1 MRHLKL
7 ALLASAWLAWP
18 GLAFSQT
25 VDRGND
31 VTVNP
36 VARGGHT
43 LLYPG
48 GQYMRV
54 VRPLLQP
61 GESSRDVGV
70 VRLHLPSRRSVAA
83 QRREAAADE
92 TAQPAPKPVKQARAE
107 PKPEPAPP
115 PAREARAE
123 PEPKP
128 APPPVKQ
135 ARVEPKPEP
144 APKPASKPVRQAKA
158 DTRPVATVPANSQP
172 AYNPGFGMD
181 QGAAGLNFGA
191 SAPSASAPPPPPPQP
206 KASPPKQMAKANPAP
221 ASAVPPPPAEP
232 ATPGL
237 TKRSVIL
244 FAPQAADPA
253 QSALG
258 AIKFLAGDLNA
269 AMTSA
274 SARVQIQ
281 AFGGTRGDKSSD
293 ARRLSLKR
301 ALAIRQVLIDDG
313 VPAERIDVRA
323 MGGADD
329 SGPAD
334 RVDVYVK
341 A

>member
-1 MRHLKL
+1 V
-7 ALLASAWLAWP
+7 A
-18 GLAFSQT
+18 
-25 VDRGND
+25 
-31 VTVNP
+31 VNP
-36 VARGGHT
+36 ATGGKSGV

-54 VRPLLQP
+54 VHPLLEP
-61 GESSRDVGV
+61 GAKDTGV
-70 VRLHLPSRRSVAA
+70 IHLHMPAKRVAA
-83 QRREAAADE
+83 PRETQAAE
-92 TAQPAPKPVKQARAE
+92 
-107 PKPEPAPP
+107 EPA
-115 PAREARAE
+115 
-123 PEPKP
+123 
-128 APPPVKQ
+128 AP
-135 ARVEPKPEP
+135 
-144 APKPASKPVRQAKA
+144 KPVRQAKVESKPA
-158 DTRPVATVPANSQP
+158 PAPVKQAMVAPKPKPQPAAKPVRQARAEPQGSAVATVPATSQP
-172 AYNPGFGMD
+172 AYNPGFGNFPD
-181 QGAAGLNFGA
+181 QGAAGLNLGA
-191 SAPSASAPPPPPPQP
+191 APAPPSAQP
-206 KASPPKQMAKANPAP
+206 KRMTKANPPP
-221 ASAVPPPPAEP
+221 ASAAPTSTGEAL
-232 ATPGL
+232 TPGL

-269 AMTSA
+269 AMTGPQ
-274 SARVQIQ
+274 ARIQIQ
-281 AFGGTRGDKSSD
+281 AYGGNRGDKSSD

-341 A
+341 T

>member
-18 GLAFSQT
+18 GIALSQT
-25 VDRGND
+25 VERGSD

-36 VARGGHT
+36 VARGGGT

-54 VRPLLQP
+54 VHPLLQP
-61 GESSRDVGV
+61 GETARDTGAVH
-70 VRLHLPSRRSVAA
+70 LHMPAKRSA
-83 QRREAAADE
+83 QSHKIEAAADQ
-92 TAQPAPKPVKQARAE
+92 APAPKRVR
-107 PKPEPAPP
+107 
-115 PAREARAE
+115 
-123 PEPKP
+123 
-128 APPPVKQ
+128 Q

-144 APKPASKPVRQAKA
+144 APSPPAKEAKAAPAPKAEPAPKPVRQAKA
-158 DTRPVATVPANSQP
+158 EGTAVATVPATSQP
-172 AYNPGFGMD
+172 AYNPGYSGYTD
-181 QGAAGLNFGA
+181 QGAAGLNFATPAPLPPAAPQSAA
-191 SAPSASAPPPPPPQP
+191 SAP
-206 KASPPKQMAKANPAP
+206 KAQPKQMAKANPPP
-221 ASAVPPPPAEP
+221 ASAAPAQAAAELP
-232 ATPGL
+232 TPGL

-269 AMTSA
+269 AMNSA

-281 AFGGTRGDKSSD
+281 AFGGNRGDKSSD

>member
-1 MRHLKL
+1 MGRGTSVENRAVSMRHLKL

-18 GLAFSQT
+18 AVALGQGIS
-25 VDRGND
+25 ND

-36 VARGGHT
+36 IARGASGT

-54 VRPLLQP
+54 VHPLLQP
-61 GESSRDVGV
+61 GEARKDTGAIQ
-70 VRLHLPSRRSVAA
+70 LHMPTKQSAA
-83 QRREAAADE
+83 ARKTEAAAE
-92 TAQPAPKPVKQARAE
+92 TPAPKPLR
-107 PKPEPAPP
+107 
-115 PAREARAE
+115 
-123 PEPKP
+123 
-128 APPPVKQ
+128 Q

-144 APKPASKPVRQAKA
+144 KPAPPPREAKAAPAPKAVSKPVRESRAEPPRQSSGNAV
-158 DTRPVATVPANSQP
+158 TTVPSNSQP
-172 AYNPGFGMD
+172 AYNPGFGTD

-191 SAPSASAPPPPPPQP
+191 SAPSPPVAAPPPKPQP
-206 KASPPKQMAKANPAP
+206 APKQVARANPPP
-221 ASAVPPPPAEP
+221 ASAAPQPSAEVP
-232 ATPGL
+232 TPGL

-258 AIKFLAGDLNA
+258 AIKFLAGDLSA

-281 AFGGTRGDKSSD
+281 AYGGNRGDKSSD

-341 A
+341 T

>member
-18 GLAFSQT
+18 GIALSQT
-25 VDRGND
+25 VGND

-36 VARGGHT
+36 VARGGGM

-54 VRPLLQP
+54 VHPLLQP
-61 GESSRDVGV
+61 GAKDTGTIHLHMPTKRSAES
-70 VRLHLPSRRSVAA
+70 HKT
-83 QRREAAADE
+83 EAAVEAPMRVRQAR
-92 TAQPAPKPVKQARAE
+92 AQPKTESAPPPANEAKAAPTPKAEPAPKPVRQARAE
-107 PKPEPAPP
+107 PKSA
-115 PAREARAE
+115 A
-123 PEPKP
+123 
-128 APPPVKQ
+128 
-135 ARVEPKPEP
+135 
-144 APKPASKPVRQAKA
+144 
-158 DTRPVATVPANSQP
+158 VATVPATNQP
-172 AYNPGFGMD
+172 TYNPGYSGYSD
-181 QGAAGLNFGA
+181 QGAAGLNFA
-191 SAPSASAPPPPPPQP
+191 APATPPPAAAAPPPKAQP
-206 KASPPKQMAKANPAP
+206 RQMAKANPPPVNTAP
-221 ASAVPPPPAEP
+221 AQAAAEP
-232 ATPGL
+232 PTPGL

-281 AFGGTRGDKSSD
+281 AFGGTRGDKGSD

>member
-18 GLAFSQT
+18 AAAMGQGI
-25 VDRGND
+25 GND

-36 VARGGHT
+36 VARGAGRT

-48 GQYMRV
+48 GQYLRV
-54 VRPLLQP
+54 VHPLLQP
-61 GESSRDVGV
+61 GEAAKDVGAI
-70 VRLHLPSRRSVAA
+70 RLHLPTRRSIEADKT
-83 QRREAAADE
+83 EAAA
-92 TAQPAPKPVKQARAE
+92 AQAPAPKRT
-107 PKPEPAPP
+107 
-115 PAREARAE
+115 
-123 PEPKP
+123 
-128 APPPVKQ
+128 KQ
-135 ARVEPKPEP
+135 ARVEPKPETKLE
-144 APKPASKPVRQAKA
+144 PKPAPPPAREAKATPRPKPAAKPIRQARA
-158 DTRPVATVPANSQP
+158 EPQSTAVASVPANSQP
-172 AYNPGFGMD
+172 AYNPGFGTTD
-181 QGAAGLNFGA
+181 QGAAGLNFGS
-191 SAPSASAPPPPPPQP
+191 SAPALPAPPPPKLQP
-206 KASPPKQMAKANPAP
+206 APKQMARANPPP
-221 ASAVPPPPAEP
+221 ASAAPQAADEAP
-232 ATPGL
+232 TPGL

-258 AIKFLAGDLNA
+258 AIKFLAGDLA
-269 AMTSA
+269 ASMTSA

-281 AFGGTRGDKSSD
+281 AYGGTRGDKGSD

>member
-1 MRHLKL
+1 MRNLKL
-7 ALLASAWLAWP
+7 ALLAGVWLAWP
-18 GLAFSQT
+18 GLALGQN
-25 VDRGND
+25 VDRGTD

-36 VARGGHT
+36 AAGGKSGM

-54 VRPLLQP
+54 VHPLLEP
-61 GESSRDVGV
+61 GAKDSGV
-70 VRLHLPSRRSVAA
+70 VQLHMPSKRSVAL
-83 QRREAAADE
+83 RKTEAPTE
-92 TAQPAPKPVKQARAE
+92 
-107 PKPEPAPP
+107 EPA
-115 PAREARAE
+115 
-123 PEPKP
+123 
-128 APPPVKQ
+128 
-135 ARVEPKPEP
+135 
-144 APKPASKPVRQAKA
+144 ASKPVRQAKVEPA
-158 DTRPVATVPANSQP
+158 PAKQAKAAPEPKSHPAPKPVRQARAEPQGSAVATVPATSQP
-172 AYNPGFGMD
+172 AYNPGFGNFPD
-181 QGAAGLNFGA
+181 QGAAGLNLGA
-191 SAPSASAPPPPPPQP
+191 APTPPPAQA
-206 KASPPKQMAKANPAP
+206 KRVAKANPPPASAAP
-221 ASAVPPPPAEP
+221 ASAGQAPTPRSQPQRVAKANPPPASAAP
-232 ATPGL
+232 ASSGEAPTPGL
-237 TKRSVIL
+237 SKRSVIL

-269 AMTSA
+269 AMTGPQ
-274 SARVQIQ
+274 ARIQIQ
-281 AFGGTRGDKSSD
+281 AYGGNRGDKGSD

-341 A
+341 V

>member
-18 GLAFSQT
+18 GIALSQT
-25 VDRGND
+25 VDRGSD

-36 VARGGHT
+36 VARGGGT

-54 VRPLLQP
+54 VHPLLQP
-61 GESSRDVGV
+61 GETARDTGTIHLHMPAKRSAESRKT
-70 VRLHLPSRRSVAA
+70 
-83 QRREAAADE
+83 EAAVE
-92 TAQPAPKPVKQARAE
+92 APKPVRQARV
-107 PKPEPAPP
+107 
-115 PAREARAE
+115 E

-128 APPPVKQ
+128 APPPVRETK
-135 ARVEPKPEP
+135 AAP
-144 APKPASKPVRQAKA
+144 APKTEPVPKPVRQARA
-158 DTRPVATVPANSQP
+158 AGTAVATVPATSQP
-172 AYNPGFGMD
+172 AYNPGYSGYTD
-181 QGAAGLNFGA
+181 QGAAGLNFA
-191 SAPSASAPPPPPPQP
+191 TPATPPPAAPAP
-206 KASPPKQMAKANPAP
+206 KAQPKQMAKTNPPP
-221 ASAVPPPPAEP
+221 ASAAPAQAAAEP
-232 ATPGL
+232 PTPGL

-269 AMTSA
+269 AMNSA

-281 AFGGTRGDKSSD
+281 AFGGNRGDKSSD

>member
-1 MRHLKL
+1 
-7 ALLASAWLAWP
+7 
-18 GLAFSQT
+18 
-25 VDRGND
+25 VDRGSD

-36 VARGGHT
+36 VARGGGT

-54 VRPLLQP
+54 VHPLLQP
-61 GESSRDVGV
+61 GAKDTGTIHLHMPAKRSAESRKI
-70 VRLHLPSRRSVAA
+70 
-83 QRREAAADE
+83 EATSD
-92 TAQPAPKPVKQARAE
+92 QAPKRVR
-107 PKPEPAPP
+107 
-115 PAREARAE
+115 
-123 PEPKP
+123 
-128 APPPVKQ
+128 Q

-144 APKPASKPVRQAKA
+144 APPPAKDVKAITAPKAEPKPVRQARA
-158 DTRPVATVPANSQP
+158 EPRGAAVATVPATSQP
-172 AYNPGFGMD
+172 AYNPGYSGYTD
-181 QGAAGLNFGA
+181 QGATGLNFA
-191 SAPSASAPPPPPPQP
+191 MPATPPPAAPPSAAPVP
-206 KASPPKQMAKANPAP
+206 KAQPRQMAKANPPPASTAP
-221 ASAVPPPPAEP
+221 AQAAAEP
-232 ATPGL
+232 PTPGL

-269 AMTSA
+269 AMNSA

-281 AFGGTRGDKSSD
+281 AFGGNRGDKSSD